1 VSAGV
6 PADDFPALEVYADVG
21 GRPLAD
27 CPGCRQAGTVTRRGS
42 DGLVLFDCFA
52 KCGHGSRIYRDS
64 ASNGGAPEKA
74 DSTLTDFTKI
84 VARPVE
90 WLWRHRIAL
99 GKLTALSGPPKVG
112 KGLLYSHLIARV
124 TRGELDGDLDGA
136 GDVILVTTEDE
147 PGDTLK
153 PRLMAAGADL
163 ARVHMF
169 QMGTRDE
176 PVPFRVPQD
185 ADELARRVGERQTA
199 LVVIDPLVEFIDGK
213 VDAHKSHD
221 VRQALAAVR
230 RIARDH
236 GCAIVVIFH
245 LNKGSSTDPLLRH
258 EGSAAFTQVIR
269 GGLMLG
275 RDPDEWDHAKANR
288 RVLAVSASNLAPEAQ
303 SLVYRIETRIID
315 GDTGEPIETARMV
328 ATGEQSGATANDL
341 LRPGDDGHHSE
352 RDEAT
357 EFLRVELAAGPRPAK
372 AVKAAARDAGI
383 SEITLKRAKRELGVR
398 SQKADF
404 GKGWKWALPDA
415 PHAGD
420 HPSGSASPEND
431 GDPLPRHPVVGRDR
445 GPSERPEKAEG
456 DHRHGVIPFAPKCS
470 CQRPAEV
477 ADDGR
482 CTRCWGS
489 P

>member
-1 VSAGV
+1 L
-6 PADDFPALEVYADVG
+6 PALEVYEDVG

-52 KCGHGSRIYRDS
+52 KCGHGSRIYRDA
-64 ASNGGAPEKA
+64 ASNGGTPEKSV
-74 DSTLTDFTKI
+74 STLTDFTQI

-99 GKLTALSGPPKVG
+99 AKLTALSGRPKIG

-124 TRGELDGDLDGA
+124 TRGDLDGDLDGPS
-136 GDVILVTTEDE
+136 DVILVTTEDE

-185 ADELARRVGERQTA
+185 ADELARRVRERRAA

-213 VDAHKSHD
+213 MDSHKSHD

-230 RIARDH
+230 RIASH
-236 GCAIVVIFH
+236 NGCAVVVIFH
-245 LNKGSSTDPLLRH
+245 LNKGSSTDPLVRH

-275 RDPDEWDHAKANR
+275 RGPDEWDTTKANR
-288 RVLAVSASNLAPEAQ
+288 RVLAVSASNLAPEAA
-303 SLVYRIETRIID
+303 SLVYRIETRVVD

-328 ATGEQSGATANDL
+328 TTGEESDATAHDL
-341 LRPGDDGHHSE
+341 LGAPRQTTPA
-352 RDEAT
+352 RDSLRGEVLEVLTRISQSAT
-357 EFLRVELAAGPRPAK
+357 RIAK
-372 AVKAAARDAGI
+372 AVGRHPKDGTVRRLLADL
-383 SEITLKRAKRELGVR
+383 EREGLAERRSDGWGVPSVDGRVGTVAPR
-398 SQKADF
+398 SQN
-404 GKGWKWALPDA
+404 
-415 PHAGD
+415 
-420 HPSGSASPEND
+420 GSTEPNQGGAT
-431 GDPLPRHPVVGRDR
+431 
-445 GPSERPEKAEG
+445 
-456 DHRHGVIPFAPKCS
+456 GVPGQGGATTLGTPFRCT
-470 CQRPAEV
+470 CQRPAEPD
-477 ADDGR
+477 DDGR
-482 CTRCWGS
+482 SSRCFGAHPGGAS
-489 P
+489 